1 MVGSRGISNLSR
13 NMMPSISYSNL
24 TAHSVHTRF
33 VEDLLIVRIH
43 DGDSL
48 CEYGITPDLLP
59 IDELDVWVHEFSER
73 TVHLAIGDAMQIT
86 AILPITLSLI
96 AQKCFFR
103 VPHLMVSLHTIS
115 ILRVEDIK
123 GKIDE
128 SFVLAPDTFERLLTF
143 KGGYESTEISD

>member
-1 MVGSRGISNLSR
+1 M
-13 NMMPSISYSNL
+13 
-24 TAHSVHTRF
+24 
-33 VEDLLIVRIH
+33 VRIH
-43 DGDSL
+43 DSDSL

-73 TVHLAIGDAMQIT
+73 AVHLAIGDAMQIT
-86 AILPITLSLI
+86 AILPINLSLI

-128 SFVLAPDTFERLLTF
+128 SFVLTPDTFESLLTF
-143 KGGYESTEISD
+143 KGGYECIKISD